1 MIKFNK
7 KLKKSKDKKVK
18 KSKSNGQLKMFM
30 GKSLNL
36 LFLNQKSM
44 HVFWHN
50 FFSLVLF
57 VKDTFG
63 WFHTLLVSVGAG
75 SFLEDSVCYYNNSF

>member
-7 KLKKSKDKKVK
+7 KVKKSKDKKVK
-18 KSKSNGQLKMFM
+18 KSKSNGELKMFM

-36 LFLNQKSM
+36 VFLNQKSM

-50 FFSLVLF
+50 FFSLGF
-57 VKDTFG
+57 I
-63 WFHTLLVSVGAG
+63 
-75 SFLEDSVCYYNNSF
+75 C